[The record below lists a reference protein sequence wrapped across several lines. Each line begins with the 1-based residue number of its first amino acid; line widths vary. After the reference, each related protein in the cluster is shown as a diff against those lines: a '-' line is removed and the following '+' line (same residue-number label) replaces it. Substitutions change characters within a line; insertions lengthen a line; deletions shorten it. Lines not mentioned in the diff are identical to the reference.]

1 MHSVLNGKNVLLV
14 TIGFVFT
21 DQLLEVVSDFC
32 KAEDL
37 LKQISRIAL
46 VKDATNN
53 TLQKWDSLLSLGNFK
68 SWDSA
73 RWVARTFDASLF
85 RIGFALGD
93 QELEW
98 VEDIEYLCS
107 YIWVPKY
114 SPIWVKDSYWLNLY
128 FELCGSEG
136 YFTAYKVV
144 DKLYSEV

>member
-1 MHSVLNGKNVLLV
+1 MHSVSNAENGLIG
-14 TIGFVFT
+14 TIGFVIT
-21 DQLLEVVSDFC
+21 DQLLDAISDFC
-32 KAEDL
+32 KADES

-46 VKDATNN
+46 VEDATSQ
-53 TLQKWDSLLSLGNFK
+53 TLQKWDTLLSLGNFK

-73 RWVARTFDASLF
+73 RWVAKTFDASLF

-93 QELEW
+93 NELDW
-98 VEDIEYLCS
+98 IQDIDYLCS
-107 YIWVPKY
+107 YIWIPKF
-114 SPIWVKDSYWLNLY
+114 SPGWVEDSYWLNLY